1 MDSSQYGFA
10 ESAKCDLGVGQ
21 VKSRLA
27 VLSLDPETKGVILE
41 FINIRKDVSVI
52 SVSFNPSNHY
62 ILLCTEDK

>member
-1 MDSSQYGFA
+1 MGIMRRQ
-10 ESAKCDLGVGQ
+10 LP
-21 VKSRLA
+21 
-27 VLSLDPETKGVILE
+27 VLSLDPETKGAILE